1 MKNARR
7 EGSAC
12 LGPFE
17 NLEHVLG
24 VTATTGGN
32 HWNIQFFANV
42 DHKYFDCGIHLF
54 LTKKI

>member
-1 MKNARR
+1 
-7 EGSAC
+7 

-17 NLEHVLG
+17 NLEHVIG

-42 DHKYFDCGIHLF
+42 DHKYFDCVIHLF